1 MRCGWPGWRT
11 DPLKT
16 NSAPANRHP
25 IVEHKSIL
33 MSKPNPNPQN
43 WTGIALVILVSLTAV
58 SFFYSPGTGD
68 VSIWDNWRR
77 EVAAYGLVGGFGH
90 SGTDYPPLA
99 FIILDAVS
107 RCAEAFGT
115 SWFIIL
121 KLSLLLFLFAT
132 CVCFYLFTRNL
143 ILTAA
148 LELTLLLNSVALA
161 YLDIFFAPFLIAAL
175 FHLQRGN
182 FTRGIL
188 LFAISCSIKWQ
199 PLIIAPFIFVYVLD
213 TTREGRPRRS
223 DLWKR
228 TLPFIVA
235 AVVIAVPLYA
245 VFGTAI
251 FDSLRRAM
259 TRHTFLSAYGLNLNW
274 LHTWVLHLAD
284 PEKYGGL
291 KNGAADYIIIAREPL
306 LALPAK
312 ILFYGSYAAILI
324 VFIQRKKTFARLI
337 VYSILGY
344 FAYFVLNTGVHENHL
359 FLVSLLAWI
368 LVFIDR
374 AQLVRGINLSIA
386 ANANIFL
393 FYGVSGRRLETVI
406 AGLDITVLFAVAN
419 VFLFVGFLLHTLKSD
434 YVGLKFWRRPVTA
447 D

>member
-1 MRCGWPGWRT
+1 
-11 DPLKT
+11 
-16 NSAPANRHP
+16 
-25 IVEHKSIL
+25 

-43 WTGIALVILVSLTAV
+43 WTGIALVILASLTAV

-77 EVAAYGLVGGFGH
+77 EIAAYGLVGGFGH

-132 CVCFYLFTRNL
+132 CVCFYWFTRNL

-182 FTRGIL
+182 LTRGIL

-213 TTREGRPRRS
+213 TTREGPPRRG

-228 TLPFIVA
+228 TLPFIVP
-235 AVVIAVPLYA
+235 AVVIAVPLFA

-259 TRHTFLSAYGLNLNW
+259 TRHTFLSAYGLNLSW

-306 LALPAK
+306 LALPEK

-359 FLVSLLAWI
+359 FLVSFLAWI

-386 ANANIFL
+386 ANANMFL